1 MAPKDQF
8 FTSNDVSN
16 GAREVEKGVSVAD
29 SGRGWCGEMEW
40 IDKKN
45 PENPEEWS
53 VKYTYTDLNMQ
64 INLNDIFKSNSE
76 N

>member
-29 SGRGWCGEMEW
+29 SGRGWCGEMELRRIW
-40 IDKKN
+40 WPRITATVV
-45 PENPEEWS
+45 EEFRI
-53 VKYTYTDLNMQ
+53 T
-64 INLNDIFKSNSE
+64 
-76 N
+76 